1 MSQAEKPNTT
11 NRLSRRSALAGLA
24 GAAAAGAT
32 ALPAAA
38 LGVDPIFAVIDQHRE
53 AWSTYKEREEK
64 FEVFRKKEIEDGPV
78 HTGIVVGQYRRQPI
92 IAGDWGEIAANIPL
106 GLSEIEG
113 AAWMDEKKAELARFR
128 EEEHEA
134 SGLTPRGMA
143 YDAWNESW
151 NVVDRVTM
159 QLLTTQPTT
168 IAGVISLLQCWGD
181 FAVEDQEVEE
191 FVWGDRPI
199 ELVENV
205 VEALRAIV

>member
-11 NRLSRRSALAGLA
+11 NRLSRRTALMGLA
-24 GAAAAGAT
+24 GTAAAGAT

-64 FEVFRKKEIEDGPV
+64 FEVFRKKEMEDALFRKKEIEDGP
-78 HTGIVVGQYRRQPI
+78 
-92 IAGDWGEIAANIPL
+92 
-106 GLSEIEG
+106 
-113 AAWMDEKKAELARFR
+113 MKAELARFR
-128 EEEHEA
+128 EEEEYEG
-134 SGLTPRGMA
+134 SSRTPRGMA
-143 YDAWNESW
+143 YDAWNENW

-168 IAGVISLLQCWGD
+168 IAGVIALLQCWGD